1 MNEDLWT
8 ECMKSDWAFHFLL
21 YKLSAMSIASL
32 EANQVEVVADV
43 GEHIQEE
50 EVKDHAH
57 VPANNVVEHIS
68 TTVKGLVEIS
78 GEHDQEHHNGEIADS
93 GDTGNY

>member
-1 MNEDLWT
+1 MNWVYEKWL
-8 ECMKSDWAFHFLL
+8 SFSLV
-21 YKLSAMSIASL
+21 YKLSAMSIASI

-57 VPANNVVEHIS
+57 VPANNIVEHIS

-78 GEHDQEHHNGEIADS
+78 GEHDQEHHNGEVWGS
-93 GDTGNY
+93 GDTGNH